1 MYPTVAL
8 MNTEG
13 RKGCVWN
20 S

>member
-1 MYPTVAL
+1 VYPTVAL